1 MSEIAFMVFLNSKVM
16 FTCVCNVSFVQK
28 KDSITMNEIYNHLDT
43 VCFLDDHN
51 ITIIKEIVV
60 KAILE
65 FNVSEKQHKS
75 MWPVYHYLKDEKK

>member
-1 MSEIAFMVFLNSKVM
+1 MSEIVFSVFVNSKVG
-16 FTCVCNVSFVQK
+16 FTCVCNVYIVRK
-28 KDSITMNEIYNHLDT
+28 NDLNTMNEIYNHLDT

-75 MWPVYHYLKDEKK
+75 MWPVYHYLKDEKI